1 MDQTQSPLHVAAEQI
16 LDDLAIIILDAE
28 QATKPLELPP
38 FRPQLFELFARAV
51 ATGLVHEDAEPDLSS
66 DGVLKALAERFGLAS
81 GVRNSVAKDVELAP
95 EHLAKMRLLWSL
107 LRMWMEWTYAWER
120 WPEYHIPA

>member
-1 MDQTQSPLHVAAEQI
+1 MDQMQSPLQAVAEQI

-28 QATKPLELPP
+28 QGAKPLELPP

-51 ATGLVHEDAEPDLSS
+51 ATGLVHEDAEPDLTS

-81 GVRNSVAKDVELAP
+81 ATRDSVAQQAKLAP

-120 WPEYHIPA
+120 WSEFHSPA

>member
-1 MDQTQSPLHVAAEQI
+1 MDTMESPLQAAAEQI

-66 DGVLKALAERFGLAS
+66 DGVLKALAERFGLTSAM
-81 GVRNSVAKDVELAP
+81 RESVAQQARLPPA
-95 EHLAKMRLLWSL
+95 HLAKMRLLWSL

-120 WPEYHIPA
+120 WPEFHGPA